1 GLALARREEADQH
14 LDRGGLAGAVGTEEA
29 EHLAGC
35 DGEGEVVDGGEAPES
50 AGEAA
55 DRDRRVAGQGIPAHA
70 AASTDSVPI
79 SSMKTSSMPGGITR
93 PVASSIPASCS
104 AATTSRR

>member
-1 GLALARREEADQH
+1 

-104 AATTSRR
+104 AATTSRRIASGARSPRASL